1 MKDLMHMRVNSKVIL
16 VIYVT
21 RCLVRTCRRLLLLAI
36 VCCPDHATSRLAR
49 WRKIVD
55 ANDMQAVAEGAQ
67 P

>member
-1 MKDLMHMRVNSKVIL
+1 MSSNAKVVT
-16 VIYVT
+16 VIYVASF
-21 RCLVRTCRRLLLLAI
+21 LVRTCRGLLLAI
-36 VCCPDHATSRLAR
+36 VYCADHASSSLAR